1 MTRPV
6 PGRPA
11 AGSSRARPRVSIGMP
26 VYNGERFVGQ
36 ALESLLEQTF
46 DDFEIIIS
54 DNASTDATGS
64 ICRAI
69 AGRDERVRYHR
80 NPENIGAAPN
90 FNRVLT
96 YARGPYFKWMAHDD
110 VCCPDFLLRC
120 VEVLD
125 RDPTV
130 VLSYPSALDI
140 DQDGRVLGPCD
151 QDADFGGERA
161 HERFRNVMRTSH
173 AYTAIFGLV
182 RVQPLR
188 HIPLG
193 SYPAADTV
201 RLAELALHGR
211 LHRVPEELFLH
222 REHADRGYYVASR
235 SPDDMRAWWN
245 PSARRTLLPW
255 WRRLAGYIGAANRAP
270 IGLDERLRCHLE
282 TLRWARYRHRPL
294 LRELAD
300 LVRPPGWRRGG
311 TRLPVTVVPGP
322 DVDGAGSVQDGAPR
336 P

>member
-1 MTRPV
+1 MTPS
-6 PGRPA
+6 GA
-11 AGSSRARPRVSIGMP
+11 PRVTIGMP
-26 VYNGERFVGQ
+26 VFNGERFIEE

-46 DDFEIIIS
+46 GDFEIVIS
-54 DNASTDATGS
+54 DNASTDATEA
-64 ICRAI
+64 ICRSFVA
-69 AGRDERVRYHR
+69 RDERVHYHR
-80 NPENIGAAPN
+80 NRENIGAAPN

-125 RDPTV
+125 RDPAV

-140 DQDGRVLGPCD
+140 DEDGRVMGPCD
-151 QDADFGGERA
+151 QDADFGADRA

-182 RVQPLR
+182 RVDALR
-188 HIPLG
+188 HIPLR

-211 LHRVPEELFLH
+211 LHRVREELFLH

-235 SPDDMRAWWN
+235 SSDDMRAWWD

-255 WRRLAGYIGAANRAP
+255 WRRLGGYVGAANRAP
-270 IGLDERLRCHLE
+270 IGLDERMRCHLE
-282 TLRWARYRHRPL
+282 TIRWARFRRRPL
-294 LRELAD
+294 LREAAE
-300 LVRPPGWRRGG
+300 LVGLRRARPNAERSPTAITAG
-311 TRLPVTVVPGP
+311 TDVHGTGPVR
-322 DVDGAGSVQDGAPR
+322 DGAPHV
-336 P
+336 